1 MCIAILNTKKGGRL
15 PKSQVQNSWDNND
28 MGSGL
33 LWNKDGK
40 LNVFKSY
47 DYEEYLEK
55 YNELR
60 DDKSI
65 GNIVLHFRIAT
76 SGYNGEHNLHPFL
89 VNDDLGF
96 VHNGIIK
103 GLGNKTFSDTSEFND
118 MLKKY
123 KHNFLTCEMSK
134 FFISEYIGYS
144 KLIFLDNKDKY
155 TIINEELGKWSSGNW
170 YSNDSYKQYNDYK
183 YYGNKKV
190 YNKTADVN
198 GNKTDTKS
206 FYDKTTYS
214 FDYNKIEGWD
224 EVSDIDPLDELDEW
238 DMYDYLCDIYGLDPN
253 EDTSFNDLETYMVL
267 NNVDDIKELYI
278 LISGECAI

>member
-1 MCIAILNTKKGGRL
+1 MCIAILNTKKAGRL
-15 PKSQVQNSWDNND
+15 PKKQVQHSWDNND
-28 MGSGL
+28 MGAGL

-47 DYEEYLEK
+47 DYEEYVDK

-60 DDKSI
+60 DDNTI

-96 VHNGIIK
+96 VHNGVIK
-103 GLGNKTFSDTSEFND
+103 GLGNKSFSDTYEFND
-118 MLKKY
+118 MLKKF

-134 FFISEYIGYS
+134 FFISDYIGYS

-155 TIINEELGKWSSGNW
+155 TIVNEELGKWTNGNW
-170 YSNDSYKQYNDYK
+170 YSNDSYKEYK
-183 YYGNKKV
+183 PYVYYGNQKV
-190 YNKTADVN
+190 SKTAATTPAATT
-198 GNKTDTKS
+198 KT
-206 FYDKTTYS
+206 YGKTSYS
-214 FDYNKIEGWD
+214 FDYNKIDEWD
-224 EVSDIDPLDELDEW
+224 EASDTDTLDEW

-253 EDTSFNDLETYMVL
+253 DDASFNDLETYMGL
-267 NNVDDIKELYI
+267 NNVETIAELYA
-278 LISGECAI
+278 LISTDYNAF

>member
-47 DYEEYLEK
+47 DYDEYLEK

-65 GNIVLHFRIAT
+65 GNIILHFRIAT

-96 VHNGIIK
+96 VHNGVIK
-103 GLGNKTFSDTSEFND
+103 GLGNKTFSDTYEFND

-123 KHNFLTCEMSK
+123 KHNFLTCDMSK

-144 KLIFLDNKDKY
+144 KLIFLDSKDKY

-183 YYGNKKV
+183 YYGNAKV
-190 YNKTADVN
+190 YNKTTNTKTTEID
-198 GNKTDTKS
+198 GNN
-206 FYDKTTYS
+206 TYS
-214 FDYNKIEGWD
+214 FDEWYD
-224 EVSDIDPLDELDEW
+224 TPPTIDMETLDEW
-238 DMYDYLCDIYGLDPN
+238 DMFDFLCDLYGLDPN
-253 EDTSFNDLETYMVL
+253 DDSSFDSLDAYMELNHVDTITQLYNLVTQESF
-267 NNVDDIKELYI
+267 
-278 LISGECAI
+278 